1 MSSPSRRY
9 TTPPAETSRWV
20 GMCRRGRFAEA
31 FFFEVPFA
39 EVPFAFVPFEPPPDP
54 ARWFRCSAL
63 VFAVGFARVPLE
75 VPDPAPATAAG
86 FGLRRLRRRFR
97 GGGSPE
103 TEGTSSP
110 AMTCG

>member
-1 MSSPSRRY
+1 
-9 TTPPAETSRWV
+9 
-20 GMCRRGRFAEA
+20 MCRRGRFAEA

-75 VPDPAPATAAG
+75 VPVGVPAPAAAAG

>member
-1 MSSPSRRY
+1 MPSPSRRY

-20 GMCRRGRFAEA
+20 GMCRRGRLAEA
-31 FFFEVPFA
+31 FFFEAPD
-39 EVPFAFVPFEPPPDP
+39 AFVFFAAPPFDA

-63 VFAVGFARVPLE
+63 VFAAGFAGVPLE
-75 VPDPAPATAAG
+75 VPDPPPAAAAG

>member
-1 MSSPSRRY
+1 MKRRAFLQSMSATIAGGALAPHADGRASIPPSDVHAGAQGQLVDRR
-9 TTPPAETSRWV
+9 
-20 GMCRRGRFAEA
+20 
-31 FFFEVPFA
+31 
-39 EVPFAFVPFEPPPDP
+39 
-54 ARWFRCSAL
+54 ARL
-63 VFAVGFARVPLE
+63 ARHAPVPLE
-75 VPDPAPATAAG
+75 VPDPPPAAAAG

>member
-1 MSSPSRRY
+1 MR
-9 TTPPAETSRWV
+9 
-20 GMCRRGRFAEA
+20 RRGPFGEA
-31 FFFEVPFA
+31 FFFEAPV
-39 EVPFAFVPFEPPPDP
+39 AFVFFEAPPFDP
-54 ARWFRCSAL
+54 ALAS
-63 VFAVGFARVPLE
+63 VARFGLGLRYHASVPLE
-75 VPDPAPATAAG
+75 VPVPAPAAAAG

>member
-20 GMCRRGRFAEA
+20 GMCRRGPFAEA

-39 EVPFAFVPFEPPPDP
+39 FDFFEVPPFDA
-54 ARWFRCSAL
+54 ARWFRCSAS
-63 VFAVGFARVPLE
+63 VFAVGSARVPLE
-75 VPDPAPATAAG
+75 VPLPAAVAAAG

-97 GGGSPE
+97 GVSPE

>member
-1 MSSPSRRY
+1 MGRR
-9 TTPPAETSRWV
+9 AFF
-20 GMCRRGRFAEA
+20 GEA
-31 FFFEVPFA
+31 FFFEA
-39 EVPFAFVPFEPPPDP
+39 PFAFVSFEAPRREP
-54 ARWFRCSAL
+54 ARRFRRSAS
-63 VFAVGFARVPLE
+63 VFAVGFARAPLDVP
-75 VPDPAPATAAG
+75 VGVPAPAAAAG

>member
-1 MSSPSRRY
+1 MFFF
-9 TTPPAETSRWV
+9 
-20 GMCRRGRFAEA
+20 RGDLIATVLLEHDALAFDLLQQLAIFAEA
-31 FFFEVPFA
+31 FFFEAPD
-39 EVPFAFVPFEPPPDP
+39 AFVFFAAPPFD
-54 ARWFRCSAL
+54 AVRWFRCSAL
-63 VFAVGFARVPLE
+63 VFAAGFAGVPLE
-75 VPDPAPATAAG
+75 VPDPPPAAAAG

>member
-1 MSSPSRRY
+1 
-9 TTPPAETSRWV
+9 
-20 GMCRRGRFAEA
+20 MCRRGPFVEA
-31 FFFEVPFA
+31 FFFEA
-39 EVPFAFVPFEPPPDP
+39 FAFVFFEVPPFDA

-63 VFAVGFARVPLE
+63 VLAVGFARVPLE
-75 VPDPAPATAAG
+75 VPVPAPAVALG

>member
-1 MSSPSRRY
+1 
-9 TTPPAETSRWV
+9 
-20 GMCRRGRFAEA
+20 MCRRGRFAEA
-31 FFFEVPFA
+31 FFFEAPVALVFLEAPPFG
-39 EVPFAFVPFEPPPDP
+39 V

-63 VFAVGFARVPLE
+63 VFAVGFAGVPLE
-75 VPDPAPATAAG
+75 VPDPAPAAAAG

>member
-1 MSSPSRRY
+1 
-9 TTPPAETSRWV
+9 
-20 GMCRRGRFAEA
+20 MCRRGLFAEA
-31 FFFEVPFA
+31 FFFEAPFA
-39 EVPFAFVPFEPPPDP
+39 EVPFAFVFFAAPPFDA

-63 VFAVGFARVPLE
+63 VFAAGFDGVPLE
-75 VPDPAPATAAG
+75 VPDPPPAAAAG

>member
-1 MSSPSRRY
+1 
-9 TTPPAETSRWV
+9 
-20 GMCRRGRFAEA
+20 MCRRGPFAEA
-31 FFFEVPFA
+31 FFFEVPCA
-39 EVPFAFVPFEPPPDP
+39 EVPFAFVPFEAPPPDP
-54 ARWFRCSAL
+54 ARCFRCSAL

-75 VPDPAPATAAG
+75 VPVPAPAVAAG

>member
-1 MSSPSRRY
+1 MR
-9 TTPPAETSRWV
+9 
-20 GMCRRGRFAEA
+20 RRGRFAEA
-31 FFFEVPFA
+31 FFFEAPVVFL
-39 EVPFAFVPFEPPPDP
+39 FFEAPSFGA

-63 VFAVGFARVPLE
+63 VFAVGFAGVPLE
-75 VPDPAPATAAG
+75 VPDPAPAAAAG

>member
-1 MSSPSRRY
+1 
-9 TTPPAETSRWV
+9 
-20 GMCRRGRFAEA
+20 MCRRGRAVEA
-31 FFFEVPFA
+31 FFFEA
-39 EVPFAFVPFEPPPDP
+39 LEVPFVRPLRGAAPDP

-63 VFAVGFARVPLE
+63 VFAVGFAGVPLE
-75 VPDPAPATAAG
+75 VPDPAPAAAAG

>member
-1 MSSPSRRY
+1 MPSPSRRY

-20 GMCRRGRFAEA
+20 GMCRRGPFAEA
-31 FFFEVPFA
+31 FFFEAPFA
-39 EVPFAFVPFEPPPDP
+39 VFFEVPPPDP
-54 ARWFRCSAL
+54 ARCFRCSAL

-75 VPDPAPATAAG
+75 VPVPAPVAAAG

>member
-1 MSSPSRRY
+1 
-9 TTPPAETSRWV
+9 
-20 GMCRRGRFAEA
+20 MCRRGPFAEA
-31 FFFEVPFA
+31 FFFEALFA
-39 EVPFAFVPFEPPPDP
+39 LVFFEVPAFAA

-63 VFAVGFARVPLE
+63 VFAVGFVGFPLE
-75 VPDPAPATAAG
+75 VPVPAPVAAAG

>member
-1 MSSPSRRY
+1 
-9 TTPPAETSRWV
+9 
-20 GMCRRGRFAEA
+20 MCRRGRFDEA
-31 FFFEVPFA
+31 FFFEAPFAEVPFA
-39 EVPFAFVPFEPPPDP
+39 EVPFAVVLSEAPPFDA

-63 VFAVGFARVPLE
+63 VFAVGFAGVPLE
-75 VPDPAPATAAG
+75 VPDPAPAAAAG

>member
-1 MSSPSRRY
+1 
-9 TTPPAETSRWV
+9 
-20 GMCRRGRFAEA
+20 MCRRGPFAEA
-31 FFFEVPFA
+31 FFFEA
-39 EVPFAFVPFEPPPDP
+39 PFAFVFFEASPFD
-54 ARWFRCSAL
+54 ATRWFRCSAL

-75 VPDPAPATAAG
+75 VPVAALAAAGG
-86 FGLRRLRRRFR
+86 FGLRRLRRRLR

>member
-1 MSSPSRRY
+1 
-9 TTPPAETSRWV
+9 
-20 GMCRRGRFAEA
+20 MCRRGRFAEG
-31 FFFEVPFA
+31 FFFEAPVVFVFFEAPPFDA
-39 EVPFAFVPFEPPPDP
+39 V
-54 ARWFRCSAL
+54 RWFRCSAL

-75 VPDPAPATAAG
+75 VPVPAPATAAG

-97 GGGSPE
+97 GGGSRE

>member
-1 MSSPSRRY
+1 
-9 TTPPAETSRWV
+9 
-20 GMCRRGRFAEA
+20 MCRRGPFVEA

-39 EVPFAFVPFEPPPDP
+39 FVFFEAPTFDA
-54 ARWFRCSAL
+54 ARCFRCSAS
-63 VFAVGFARVPLE
+63 VFADGFARAPLE
-75 VPDPAPATAAG
+75 VPVGAPAPAAAAG